1 MKDLYSKLHYYN
13 LLLMK
18 DFYFK
23 IGVSIVFL
31 GI

>member
-1 MKDLYSKLHYYN
+1 MKDFYLKLQYYN

-18 DFYFK
+18 DLYFEV
-23 IGVSIVFL
+23 GVSIVFL